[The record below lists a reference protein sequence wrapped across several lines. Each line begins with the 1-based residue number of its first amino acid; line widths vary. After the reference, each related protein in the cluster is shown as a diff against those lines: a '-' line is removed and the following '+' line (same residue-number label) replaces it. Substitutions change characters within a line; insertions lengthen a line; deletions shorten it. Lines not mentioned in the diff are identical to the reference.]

1 MYDSQSMSDELQGLA
16 YNDNEGYGD
25 FNMQTGSLDDAMF
38 QSEYIPMFPVHRQRR
53 GIIQECCKSP
63 CSFQKLIQYCPP
75 KY

>member
-1 MYDSQSMSDELQGLA
+1 MSDELQGLSF
-16 YNDNEGYGD
+16 NDNEGYGD
-25 FNMQTGSLDDAMF
+25 FNTGSLDDAMF
-38 QSEYIPMFPVHRQRR
+38 QSEYIPLYPAHRQRR

>member
-1 MYDSQSMSDELQGLA
+1 MYDSQSMSDELQGLS
-16 YNDNEGYGD
+16 YNDAEGYED

-38 QSEYIPMFPVHRQRR
+38 QNEYMPTYPFHRQRR
-53 GIIQECCKSP
+53 GIIQECCKAP